1 MQAHGVVATARAEDR
16 DVIPSALR
24 VLLSPGPVIANGAAR
39 SFRVHGNAHRPRHQR
54 RRRPPQRDRPW
65 LAHLEHRLAELDQ
78 LRHDLVQDAHAL
90 ADAVQSIGSV
100 VPPRSVFSIRD
111 AAAELGVSVSM
122 LHKLIKERRLG
133 HLKVGA
139 RTLITAEHLAAFRQA
154 SEVSETDVRLTT
166 TRHPA

>member
-1 MQAHGVVATARAEDR
+1 M
-16 DVIPSALR
+16 IPSALG
-24 VLLSPGPVIANGAAR
+24 VLPSPGPVIARGLPAPFVCMGTLTDLGTRAGGDPRSEIAR
-39 SFRVHGNAHRPRHQR
+39 RLV
-54 RRRPPQRDRPW
+54 
-65 LAHLEHRLAELDQ
+65 HLEHRLAELDQ
-78 LRHDLVQDAHAL
+78 LRHDLVEDAHAL

-100 VPPRSVFSIRD
+100 VPARSVFSIRD
-111 AAAELGVSVSM
+111 AAAELGVSASM

-154 SEVSETDVRLTT
+154 SEVSETEVRLTT